1 MNDIKKARRSR
12 NIAPTKD
19 TIMAKIAL
27 AFSIM
32 PDSPLPT
39 IIEWAR
45 AAEDAGFDGVFM
57 TEANNDS
64 LACSLGIGFNTSRVT
79 LGTAITNIYLRHRIC
94 WRTRSRPCMN

>member
-1 MNDIKKARRSR
+1 
-12 NIAPTKD
+12 
-19 TIMAKIAL
+19 MAKIAL

-32 PDSPLPT
+32 PDSPMPT

-64 LACSLGIGFNTSRVT
+64 LACSLGHRLQHAARDARHGDYQ
-79 LGTAITNIYLRHRIC
+79 YLPAPSESARQRG
-94 WRTRSRPCMN
+94 RGAA